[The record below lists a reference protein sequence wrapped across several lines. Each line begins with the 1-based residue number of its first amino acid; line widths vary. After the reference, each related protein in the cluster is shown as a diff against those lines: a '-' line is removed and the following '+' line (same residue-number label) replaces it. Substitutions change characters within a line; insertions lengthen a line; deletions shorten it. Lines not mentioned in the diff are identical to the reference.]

1 MPSCICY
8 SNPQNNASLTSCLS
22 VCPFLHGT
30 PPAPNTIQPEGMRV
44 NKTVVTRTLDPEH
57 KGQRESATE
66 GVRAGWLR
74 QGRVGGGGLRQ
85 GKSGRGLVQW
95 VSPILPAEGVQR
107 EEIPPADLSDQ
118 VPDTESETKIL
129 LQGER
134 PLASTPGD
142 PELCWGGM
150 SPVPS
155 HPSSSSARISL

>member
-74 QGRVGGGGLRQ
+74 QGRVGGGWLRQ
-85 GKSGRGLVQW
+85 GRVGGGW
-95 VSPILPAEGVQR
+95 CNGCLPFSRQR
-107 EEIPPADLSDQ
+107 ECN
-118 VPDTESETKIL
+118 
-129 LQGER
+129 ER
-134 PLASTPGD
+134 K
-142 PELCWGGM
+142 
-150 SPVPS
+150 S
-155 HPSSSSARISL
+155 HLRISATKSQTRSQRPRSSCKVRGPWLRPQGTQNCVGGA